1 MSIFIIC
8 LSTSAGDPPQRRA
21 LLPQLSSSLQQ
32 LQCTISFFSLILR
45 NVMKMVLSDF
55 SLARKRAHSTPFARP
70 ANKRNLSPRFGFKKF
85 PVISLSRV
93 PGAANFCRVYVSI
106 PFVLCPMT
114 PYVPG
119 LSLSIIRCASA
130 VWFSDNEK

>member
-32 LQCTISFFSLILR
+32 LQSTISFFSLILR

-55 SLARKRAHSTPFARP
+55 SLPRKRAHSTPLLDPPTSVIYHP
-70 ANKRNLSPRFGFKKF
+70 ALASKISGNLPQPSPRRGELLQ
-85 PVISLSRV
+85 SLCVHSFRFV
-93 PGAANFCRVYVSI
+93 SNDSLRPGPFTFHNTVRFC
-106 PFVLCPMT
+106 
-114 PYVPG
+114 
-119 LSLSIIRCASA
+119 SLVFR
-130 VWFSDNEK
+130 